1 MDIAHPPI
9 HPGEILLEE
18 YLKPLGVSQYQLAKT
33 IGAPA
38 TRVSEIVRGRRGISA
53 GTALRLSRALGTSDE
68 FWVNLQAHYDLEVA
82 RSEQETELG
91 QIQPLV
97 RA

>member
-1 MDIAHPPI
+1 M
-9 HPGEILLEE
+9 
-18 YLKPLGVSQYQLAKT
+18 
-33 IGAPA
+33 
-38 TRVSEIVRGRRGISA
+38 SEIVRGRRGISA

-97 RA
+97 GA